1 MAIPHVQRT
10 ITRVDRTVVA
20 VPPATVFQEL
30 TDLAGLLGD
39 CAEIRVESW
48 PDGGLGVPDAA
59 FWAVHW
65 AAPSS
70 GHAVEYRLTESEPPT
85 SLALRARSDLYEATH
100 RIVVAPA
107 AGGGS
112 EVAWAVT
119 LDPDRPATQ
128 QLVED
133 ASLLAT
139 TVLRGLDLLE
149 IIEIDQP
156 IAAPVARG

>member
-1 MAIPHVQRT
+1 MAIPRFDHT
-10 ITRVDRTVVA
+10 LTHVDRTVVR
-20 VPPATVFQEL
+20 VPPATVFREL
-30 TDLAGLLGD
+30 IDLAGLLGD
-39 CAEIRVESW
+39 CGEIRVESW

-85 SLALRARSDLYEATH
+85 SLALRARSDLYEAAH
-100 RIVVAPA
+100 RVVVAPA

-112 EVAWAVT
+112 EIAWAVT
-119 LDPDRPATQ
+119 LDPDRAATQ

-139 TVLRGLDLLE
+139 AVLRGLDLLE
-149 IIEIDQP
+149 ILDLEVDE
-156 IAAPVARG
+156 PVART